1 MKFNYWQTLEHDC
14 HYHIYNRTVNQE
26 LLFKEE
32 MDHCFFLEKLELYL
46 SPYMEI
52 YTFCLMTNHFHLIV
66 KVNSKFNLQQ
76 AISKE
81 TSKQAQSYLE
91 GNSTINDFIGDQFR
105 RFFSSYAIKYNN
117 KYQRKGT
124 LFSPKVKRIFIEN
137 DDRLRYLIA
146 YVHHNPIHHGL

>member
-52 YTFCLMTNHFHLIV
+52 YTFCLMTNH
-66 KVNSKFNLQQ
+66 LQQ

-105 RFFSSYAIKYNN
+105 RFF
-117 KYQRKGT
+117 
-124 LFSPKVKRIFIEN
+124 
-137 DDRLRYLIA
+137 
-146 YVHHNPIHHGL
+146 